1 MDESMEVSSATRTFT
16 SSQSIRRISSSTGT
30 TSKSISLK
38 RKGNSTG
45 HPINHSLIQKRY
57 RDKINSFIDELASLV
72 LTCTTKSNKLDKLS
86 ILRMTVQ
93 HMKTLR
99 GSAANCYTEVNHKPA
114 FLSDEELKH
123 LIQRV
128 ADSFLFVVDCDG
140 GNILFVSESVHRIL
154 SYTQNDLIGQSL
166 FDYLHPK
173 DIAKVKKQLC
183 MHFTGDISGPL
194 VKTDI
199 YPSSLRPCSGVRR
212 SFFCRMKC
220 NQKSEDGDSSF
231 SYLKKNAD
239 HKGFC
244 TVHSTGYLK
253 NNELGND
260 GCNSSCLVA
269 VGRLYPHTVSQPVQ
283 NHIKVKPMEFVSR
296 HDIDGKFVFVDQ
308 RAAVILAYLP
318 EELLGSSFYEYIH
331 EDDIAHLAKCHR
343 QVLQLR
349 EKINTNCYKMKI
361 KGGSFIT
368 LRSRWFSF
376 MNPWTKEVEYIV
388 STNTVVIESGQREG
402 KRQTQDYSTTQEVA
416 TSAQVKQDAF
426 EALETG
432 QEV

>member
-1 MDESMEVSSATRTFT
+1 MSH
-16 SSQSIRRISSSTGT
+16 
-30 TSKSISLK
+30 
-38 RKGNSTG
+38 N
-45 HPINHSLIQKRY
+45 LIQKRN

-72 LTCTTKSNKLDKLS
+72 PTCTTKSHKLDKLS
-86 ILRMTVQ
+86 ILRMAVQ

-154 SYTQNDLIGQSL
+154 NHTQNDLIGQSL

-173 DIAKVKKQLC
+173 DIGKVKEQLC
-183 MHFTGDISGPL
+183 MYFTGYHPHCYLFFSGGPL

-199 YPSSLRPCSGVRR
+199 NPSSLRHCSGMRR

-220 NQKSEDGDSSF
+220 NRKLEDEDFSFNYSE
-231 SYLKKNAD
+231 KKKKAD
-239 HKGFC
+239 HKRYC

-253 NNELGND
+253 HNEPGND

-269 VGRLYPHTVSQPVQ
+269 VGRLYPDTVSQPVQ
-283 NHIKVKPMEFVSR
+283 NHIKVKPVEFVSR

-308 RAAVILAYLP
+308 RATIILAYLP
-318 EELLGSSFYEYIH
+318 EELLGSSLYEYIH

-388 STNTVVIESGQREG
+388 STNTVIM
-402 KRQTQDYSTTQEVA
+402 
-416 TSAQVKQDAF
+416 
-426 EALETG
+426 
-432 QEV
+432 